1 MPGGMGRDAALA
13 RHYRNPTLEP
23 HRVVLVQVSGFTFTF
38 HTVDEI
44 RACLTYYEG
53 KIHPSS
59 RSAAA
64 AAAVRIGEVTWR
76 LEVERWYERLPLYL
90 RKEAK
95 RVRVVCA
102 LQEALARMD
111 AHGSSNNRFERSRVA
126 SSVDQGGSR

>member
-1 MPGGMGRDAALA
+1 MPSAMGRDATLA
-13 RHYRNPTLEP
+13 RHYRNPTLET
-23 HRVVLVQVSGFTFTF
+23 HRVVLVQVCGFTFTF

-44 RACLTYYEG
+44 RACLTYYLR

-64 AAAVRIGEVTWR
+64 ARDVRIGEVAWR

-111 AHGSSNNRFERSRVA
+111 AHGSSNNRFERSRV
-126 SSVDQGGSR
+126 SSSLGQGEGR